1 MIKTIKGAMRSPRY
15 KKQKLF
21 VLTDAGAHF
30 KYRFCVIGIPAEMYR
45 LTRYF
50 RTEIEACAYF
60 EEVFERKKDFVSSEN
75 RGFESV
81 NFENKKKR
89 WGNAQFIPPL
99 EEKKA
104 RCVGTAPLRKV
115 KKDEKF

>member
-50 RTEIEACAYF
+50 MTEIEACFYF
-60 EEVFERKKDFVSSEN
+60 EEVLEQNEN

-81 NFENKKKR
+81 KFENKKRGGEMRSLYNRLNKKNAFHCKKR
-89 WGNAQFIPPL
+89 S
-99 EEKKA
+99 KK
-104 RCVGTAPLRKV
+104 RNEV
-115 KKDEKF
+115 